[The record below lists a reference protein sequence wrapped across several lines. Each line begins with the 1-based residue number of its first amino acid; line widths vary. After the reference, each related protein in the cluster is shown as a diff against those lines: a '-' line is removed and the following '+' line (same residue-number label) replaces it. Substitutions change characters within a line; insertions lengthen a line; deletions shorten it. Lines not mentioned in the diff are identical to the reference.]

1 MSSILIETQYLP
13 PIAYFAAIQQA
24 STITIEK
31 HEHFQKQTYRNR
43 CYILSSQ
50 GKEMLIL
57 PLTSKHGNVCITD
70 IKIDYSQKWLN
81 HHWRS
86 IQSAYGRA
94 PFFEYY
100 ASDLEKVLFAKHIF
114 LYDLNYQLLSMC
126 LKWLKWN
133 VPVKE
138 SLAYEKTV
146 DSSIMDLRSL
156 INPKKSDIE
165 EKFYKPASYTQVF
178 GSTFVKNLSLI
189 DLIFCE
195 GPAARLIVEASAI
208 TK

>member
-1 MSSILIETQYLP
+1 MTSILIEAQYLP
-13 PIAYFAAIQQA
+13 CVAYFAAMQPA
-24 STITIEK
+24 SIIILEK
-31 HEHFQKQTYRNR
+31 HENFQKQTYRNR
-43 CYILSSQ
+43 CYILSSR

-94 PFFEYY
+94 PFFEHY
-100 ASDLEKVLFAKHIF
+100 ACDLEKVLFAKHSF
-114 LYDLNYQLLSMC
+114 LYDLNYQVLSMC

-133 VPVKE
+133 VTVKE
-138 SLAYEKTV
+138 SLAYEKTM
-146 DSSIMDLRSL
+146 DSSITDLRSL
-156 INPKKSDIE
+156 INPKKTDME
-165 EKFYKPASYTQVF
+165 EKFYKSIAYTQVF
-178 GSTFVKNLSLI
+178 GSTFVKNVSLI

-195 GPAARLIVEASAI
+195 GPAARKLIEASAI
-208 TK
+208 VK

>member
-13 PIAYFAAIQQA
+13 PIAYFAAIQHA
-24 STITIEK
+24 STIIIER

-43 CYILSSQ
+43 CYFLSSQ
-50 GKEMLIL
+50 GKETLIL
-57 PLTSKHGNVCITD
+57 PLTSKHGHVSITD

-100 ASDLEKVLFAKHIF
+100 AHDLEKVLFAKHVF

-133 VPVKE
+133 VAVEE
-138 SLAYEKTV
+138 SLAYEKTI
-146 DSSIMDLRSL
+146 DSSTLDLRSL
-156 INPKKSDIE
+156 INPKKNDIE
-165 EKFYKPASYTQVF
+165 EKFYKPIAYTQVF
-178 GSTFVKNLSLI
+178 GNTFVKSLSLI

-195 GPAARLIVEASAI
+195 GPAARLVVEASAVA
-208 TK
+208 K

>member
-1 MSSILIETQYLP
+1 MSSILIEAQYLP
-13 PIAYFAAIQQA
+13 PIAYFAAIQHA
-24 STITIEK
+24 SIIILEK

-57 PLTSKHGNVCITD
+57 PLTSKHGNVSIAE

-100 ASDLEKVLFAKHIF
+100 ASDLEKILFAKHAF

-133 VPVKE
+133 VSIKE
-138 SLAYEKTV
+138 SLKYEKKI
-146 DSSIMDLRSL
+146 DSSTIDLRSL
-156 INPKKSDIE
+156 INAKKSDIE

-195 GPAARLIVEASAI
+195 GPAARLIVETSAV

>member
-1 MSSILIETQYLP
+1 MSSILIEAQYLP
-13 PIAYFAAIQQA
+13 PIAYFAAIEHA
-24 STITIEK
+24 STIIIEK

-43 CYILSSQ
+43 CHLLSSH
-50 GKEMLIL
+50 GIETLIL
-57 PLTSKHGNVCITD
+57 PLTSKHGNVSITD
-70 IKIDYSQKWLN
+70 IRIDYSQKWLN

-94 PFFEYY
+94 PFFDHY
-100 ASDLEKVLFAKHIF
+100 AHDLENVLFAKHTF

-133 VPVKE
+133 VPVEE
-138 SLAYEKTV
+138 SLTYEKKI
-146 DSSIMDLRSL
+146 DSSTLDLRSL
-156 INPKKSDIE
+156 INPKKTYIE
-165 EKFYKPASYTQVF
+165 EKFYKPAPYTQVF

-195 GPAARLIVEASAI
+195 GPAARLVVEESVVA
-208 TK
+208 K

>member
-1 MSSILIETQYLP
+1 MSSILIEAQYLP
-13 PIAYFAAIQQA
+13 PIAYFAAIQPA
-24 STITIEK
+24 SVITIEK

-100 ASDLEKVLFAKHIF
+100 ASDLEKVLFAKHTF

-126 LKWLKWN
+126 LKWLKLN
-133 VPVKE
+133 VAVKE
-138 SLAYEKTV
+138 SLAYEKSI
-146 DSSIMDLRSL
+146 DSSITDLRSL
-156 INPKKSDIE
+156 INPKKSDLE
-165 EKFYKPASYTQVF
+165 EKFYNPSSYTQVF

-195 GPAARLIVEASAI
+195 GPAARLIVEASAVA
-208 TK
+208 K

>member
-1 MSSILIETQYLP
+1 MSSILIEAQYLP
-13 PIAYFAAIQQA
+13 PIAYFAAIQPA
-24 STITIEK
+24 SILILEK

-57 PLTSKHGNVCITD
+57 PLTSKHGNVSIAD

-100 ASDLEKVLFAKHIF
+100 ASDLEKILFAKHAF

-133 VPVKE
+133 VSIKE
-138 SLAYEKTV
+138 SLKYEKKI
-146 DSSIMDLRSL
+146 DSSTIDLRSL
-156 INPKKSDIE
+156 INAKKSDIE

-195 GPAARLIVEASAI
+195 GPAARLIVETSAV

>member
-1 MSSILIETQYLP
+1 MSSILIEAQYLP
-13 PIAYFAAIQQA
+13 PIAYFAAIQPA
-24 STITIEK
+24 SVITIEK

-70 IKIDYSQKWLN
+70 IRIDYSQKWLN

-100 ASDLEKVLFAKHIF
+100 AGDLEKVLFAKHTF

-126 LKWLKWN
+126 LKWLKRN
-133 VPVKE
+133 VTIKE
-138 SLAYEKTV
+138 SLMYEKTV
-146 DSSIMDLRSL
+146 DSSVTDLRSL
-156 INPKKSDIE
+156 INPKKTDIE
-165 EKFYKPASYTQVF
+165 EKIYTPTAYTQVF

-195 GPAARLIVEASAI
+195 GPAAGLIVEASAVA
-208 TK
+208 K

>member
-1 MSSILIETQYLP
+1 MTSILIEAQYLP
-13 PIAYFAAIQQA
+13 PIAYFAAIRDS
-24 STITIEK
+24 STIIIEK

-43 CYILSSQ
+43 CYLLSSQ
-50 GKEMLIL
+50 GKETLIL
-57 PLTSKHGNVCITD
+57 PLTSKHGNVSITD

-100 ASDLEKVLFAKHIF
+100 SHDLEKVLFARHVF

-133 VPVKE
+133 MTLKE
-138 SLAYEKTV
+138 SLSYEKKI
-146 DSSIMDLRSL
+146 DLSLMDLRSL

-165 EKFYKPASYTQVF
+165 GKFYNPVAYTQVF

-195 GPAARLIVEASAI
+195 GPAASQIVEASVVV
-208 TK
+208 K

>member
-1 MSSILIETQYLP
+1 MSSILIEAQYLP
-13 PIAYFAAIQQA
+13 PIAYFAAIQQ
-24 STITIEK
+24 SPIITIEK

-70 IKIDYSQKWLN
+70 IRIDYSQKWLN

-100 ASDLEKVLFAKHIF
+100 ASDLEKVLFARHTF

-133 VPVKE
+133 LPVRE
-138 SLAYEKTV
+138 SLSYEKSPAPHV
-146 DSSIMDLRSL
+146 HDLRSL
-156 INPKKSDIE
+156 INPKE
-165 EKFYKPASYTQVF
+165 TNLLQNFYKPVAYSQVF
-178 GSTFVKNLSLI
+178 GSAFAENMSLI

-195 GPAARLIVEASAI
+195 GPGAARIVQASAAE
-208 TK
+208 K

>member
-1 MSSILIETQYLP
+1 MSSILIEAQYLP
-13 PIAYFAAIQQA
+13 PIAYFTAIQHA
-24 STITIEK
+24 TTIIIEK
-31 HEHFQKQTYRNR
+31 HEHFQKQSYRNR
-43 CYILSSQ
+43 CYILTSQ
-50 GKEMLIL
+50 TKEMLIL

-70 IKIDYSQKWLN
+70 IKVDYSQKWLN

-100 ASDLEKVLFAKHIF
+100 ADELEKVLFSKHTY

-126 LKWLKWN
+126 LRWLKWN
-133 VPVKE
+133 VTVEE
-138 SLAYEKTV
+138 SLAYEKTI
-146 DSSIMDLRSL
+146 DNSITDLRSL
-156 INPKKSDIE
+156 INPKKTDME
-165 EKFYKPASYTQVF
+165 EKFYKSIAYTQVF

-195 GPAARLIVEASAI
+195 GPAASRLIEASAI
-208 TK
+208 AK

>member
-1 MSSILIETQYLP
+1 MSSILIESQYLP

-24 STITIEK
+24 SVITLEK

-50 GKEMLIL
+50 GTEMLIL
-57 PLTSKHGNVCITD
+57 PLTSKHGSVCITD

-100 ASDLEKVLFAKHIF
+100 ASDLEKVLFAKHVF

-126 LKWLKWN
+126 LKWLKSN

-146 DSSIMDLRSL
+146 DSSVTDLRSL

-165 EKFYKPASYTQVF
+165 EKFYRPTSYTQVF

-195 GPAARLIVEASAI
+195 GPAARLIVEASAVA
-208 TK
+208 K

>member
-1 MSSILIETQYLP
+1 MSSILIEAQYLP
-13 PIAYFAAIQQA
+13 PIAYFAAIQPA
-24 STITIEK
+24 SVITIEK

-100 ASDLEKVLFAKHIF
+100 ASDLEKVLFAKHTF

-126 LKWLKWN
+126 LKWLKRN
-133 VPVKE
+133 VTIKE
-138 SLAYEKTV
+138 SLMYEKTV
-146 DSSIMDLRSL
+146 DSSVTDLRSL
-156 INPKKSDIE
+156 INPKKTDIE
-165 EKFYKPASYTQVF
+165 EKIYRPTPYTQVF

-195 GPAARLIVEASAI
+195 GPAAGLIVEASAVA
-208 TK
+208 K

>member
-1 MSSILIETQYLP
+1 MSSILIEAHYLP
-13 PIAYFAAIQQA
+13 PIAYFAAIQHA
-24 STITIEK
+24 SIITLEK

-43 CYILSSQ
+43 CYILSCQ

-86 IQSAYGRA
+86 LQSAYGRA

-100 ASDLEKVLFAKHIF
+100 AGDVEKILFAKHIF
-114 LYDLNYQLLSMC
+114 LYDLNYHLLSMC
-126 LKWLKWN
+126 LKWLKMN
-133 VPVKE
+133 VTVKE
-138 SLAYEKTV
+138 SLAYEKTI
-146 DSSIMDLRSL
+146 DSSIKDLRSV
-156 INPKKSDIE
+156 INPKKTDID
-165 EKFYKPASYTQVF
+165 EKIYKPEAYTQVF

-195 GPAARLIVEASAI
+195 GPAARLIVEASAVS
-208 TK
+208 K

>member
-1 MSSILIETQYLP
+1 
-13 PIAYFAAIQQA
+13 
-24 STITIEK
+24 
-31 HEHFQKQTYRNR
+31 
-43 CYILSSQ
+43 
-50 GKEMLIL
+50 MLIL
-57 PLTSKHGNVCITD
+57 PLTSKHGNVSITD

-100 ASDLEKVLFAKHIF
+100 ASDLEKVLFARHTF

-126 LKWLKWN
+126 LKWLKLN
-133 VPVKE
+133 VTIKE

-156 INPKKSDIE
+156 INPKKTDIE
-165 EKFYKPASYTQVF
+165 EKFYKTSSYTQVF

-195 GPAARLIVEASAI
+195 GPAARLIVEASAVA
-208 TK
+208 K

>member
-1 MSSILIETQYLP
+1 MSSILIEAQYLP

-24 STITIEK
+24 SILTLER
-31 HEHFQKQTYRNR
+31 HEHFQKQSYRNR

-81 HHWRS
+81 HHWRT

-100 ASDLEKVLFAKHIF
+100 VDDLEKVLFYRHVF
-114 LYDLNYQLLSMC
+114 LYDLNFQLLSMC

-133 VPVKE
+133 VSVKE

-146 DSSIMDLRSL
+146 DSSITDLRSV
-156 INPKKSDIE
+156 INAKKSDIGD
-165 EKFYKPASYTQVF
+165 KFYKPTPYTQVF

-195 GPAARLIVEASAI
+195 GPAARLIVEASAVA
-208 TK
+208 K